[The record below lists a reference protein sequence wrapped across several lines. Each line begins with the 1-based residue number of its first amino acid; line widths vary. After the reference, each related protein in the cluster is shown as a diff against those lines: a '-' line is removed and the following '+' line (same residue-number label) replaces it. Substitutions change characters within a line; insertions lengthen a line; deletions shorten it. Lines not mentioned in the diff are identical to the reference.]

1 MAIGDDFSVATNG
14 NIRYTGSGSNYTV
27 LELHRYL
34 QGLADDAQAAGDDLV
49 DITSSTPSDRSTDQI
64 ITLNS
69 PYNIDDT
76 AARHLY
82 DGSITQSGGN
92 DVYSGLRVVGTVVS
106 GTEPMIVQD
115 NKVLPPYWGTG
126 INADAAN
133 LIIMRILVKSRSGG
147 ADIDGK
153 RIRVLS
159 RELGDQ
165 YKEFPVTLG
174 LANSVAAIS
183 TGVDLNNASSDA
195 TIQGW
200 TSITN
205 T

>member
-1 MAIGDDFSVATNG
+1 MAIADDVSVAVSG
-14 NIRYTGSGSNYTV
+14 NIRYTGSTPNYTV

-34 QGLADDAQAAGDDLV
+34 QGLADDAQASGDDLV
-49 DITSSTPSDRSTDQI
+49 DITSTTPSDRSTDQI

-76 AARHLY
+76 LARHLY
-82 DGSITQSGGN
+82 DGSITQDGGN
-92 DVYSGLRVVGTVVS
+92 TVYSGLRVVGTVVS

-115 NKVLPPYWGTG
+115 NKVLPAWWGTG
-126 INADAAN
+126 VNADAAN
-133 LIIMRILVKSRSGG
+133 LIIMKILVKTRSGG

-153 RIRVLS
+153 RIRVLA
-159 RELGDQ
+159 RELASQ

-183 TGVDLNNASSDA
+183 TSTDL
-195 TIQGW
+195 
-200 TSITN
+200 SISGSR
-205 T
+205 